1 VQATGRRRLFSILIA
16 VFFLQT
22 WLVYSDSQ
30 TRRTPPLSKLA
41 ARGQEIWLDNNC
53 QSCHQVFGFGG
64 FLGPDLTNAIGS
76 LTDARLDSILTEGAG
91 LMPAFQLDAEE
102 RGALKQWFVELD
114 RVGVGVPRLA
124 PRLPVGELLDHL
136 LTKVAKPL
144 TEQEANG
151 LAVVKKQVCITCHL
165 PNLAT
170 ATVGGPDLTTA
181 IERLGESKVRAVL
194 ANGVPGTVMPKF
206 GFSDR
211 QLDEVVAYLAWLGRH
226 RDQAQRVF
234 EVTRPGDGWSLRDVP
249 WFEYD

>member
-1 VQATGRRRLFSILIA
+1 
-16 VFFLQT
+16 
-22 WLVYSDSQ
+22 
-30 TRRTPPLSKLA
+30 
-41 ARGQEIWLDNNC
+41 
-53 QSCHQVFGFGG
+53 
-64 FLGPDLTNAIGS
+64 
-76 LTDARLDSILTEGAG
+76 
-91 LMPAFQLDAEE
+91 
-102 RGALKQWFVELD
+102 
-114 RVGVGVPRLA
+114 
-124 PRLPVGELLDHL
+124 LPVGELLDHL
-136 LTKVAKPL
+136 LTKVATPL

-181 IERLGESKVRAVL
+181 IERLGETKVRAVL

-226 RDQAQRVF
+226 RDEAQRVF